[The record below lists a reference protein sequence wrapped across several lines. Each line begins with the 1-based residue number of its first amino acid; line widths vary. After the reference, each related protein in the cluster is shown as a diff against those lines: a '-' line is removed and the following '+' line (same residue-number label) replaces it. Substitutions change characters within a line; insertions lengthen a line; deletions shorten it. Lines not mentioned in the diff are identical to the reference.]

1 MKVGHHSEDA
11 YVGYDVCN
19 YAILGN
25 EKTILKLMPSVQKNL
40 CVNGSA
46 WDSLKPMENLWI
58 PWESHRIPKLRLL
71 AAFIKSRVPSA
82 GEY

>member
-1 MKVGHHSEDA
+1 MKLGHHSEDA

-19 YAILGN
+19 NAILGN

-46 WDSLKPMENLWI
+46 WDSLKPTENLWI